1 MRITLAQLNPTVG
14 DLTGNSALIAAA
26 IDQAEAERADL
37 LITPELAVLGYPP
50 RDLLLRSGMAERS
63 RQAVEALAVRTRRV
77 TALIGFAEPL
87 ANGTRPCRNA
97 VAICRNGRIERVYAK
112 RLLPTYDVFDEDR
125 YFQAGHETV
134 VIDVAGERVGVLVC
148 EDCWR
153 ASDVQHGRSYA
164 ADPVTDALVQGATT
178 LAVLSASP
186 FVSGKEHRHE
196 ERLMGFARRGVTVLS
211 VNQVGGND
219 DLIFDGRSRAYAAGG
234 AVVARL
240 AAFDS
245 ETRTV
250 DLAERQP
257 VASGEDHALDET
269 IDALTLGIRDYLRK
283 TGHRA
288 AVLGLSGG
296 IDSALVAALAARAIG
311 PGQVTGLLMPSRY
324 SSAGSVSDARASAE
338 ALGIA
343 AAPTVAIEPAHAA
356 LASML
361 ASSLGGV
368 TTADSQPIR
377 FDGLP
382 DENMQSRLRGLLAM
396 AYSNATGAIVLTTGN
411 KSEYATGYATLY
423 GDMNGGLAP
432 IGDLLKTEVYAI
444 ARRLNEAPAR
454 FGFARPP
461 IPEASITKAPSAE
474 LRPNQTDQDSL
485 PPYEILDAI
494 VRARID
500 GEEDID
506 GVVRTTGVD
515 RPTAE
520 RWCRLIDRMQ
530 YKRDQAAVILKRTPR
545 AFGRGRPMPIASRSD
560 A

>member
-1 MRITLAQLNPTVG
+1 VRVTLAQLNPTVG
-14 DLTGNSALIAAA
+14 DLAGNSALIAQA
-26 IDQAEAERADL
+26 IEAAERDGADL

-50 RDLLLRSGMAERS
+50 RDLLLRAGVAEAS
-63 RQAVEALAVRTRRV
+63 RAAVDALAEMTKRV
-77 TALIGFAEPL
+77 TALIGFAEPWSS
-87 ANGTRPCRNA
+87 GTRPCRNA
-97 VAICRNGRIERVYAK
+97 VAICRNGRVERVYAK
-112 RLLPTYDVFDEDR
+112 RLLPTYDVFDEAR
-125 YFQAGHETV
+125 YFQPGQETV
-134 VIDVAGERVGVLVC
+134 VIEVAGERVGVLVC
-148 EDCWR
+148 EDLWR
-153 ASDVQHGRSYA
+153 ASDVARGPRYE
-164 ADPVTDALVQGATT
+164 ADPVTDALVQGAKT

-186 FVSGKEHRHE
+186 FVSGKERQHH
-196 ERLMGFARRGVTVLS
+196 ERLMGLARRGVRVLS

-240 AAFDS
+240 AAFES

-250 DLAERQP
+250 ECAERVTLAP
-257 VASGEDHALDET
+257 TEEHELDET
-269 IDALTLGIRDYLRK
+269 IHALTLGIRDYLRK
-283 TGHRA
+283 TGHRS

-311 PGQVTGLLMPSRY
+311 PAQVTGLLMPSRY
-324 SSAGSVSDARASAE
+324 SSPGSIGDALDSARR
-338 ALGIA
+338 LGLA

-356 LASML
+356 IEAML
-361 ASSLGGV
+361 ASTLGGL
-368 TTADSQPIR
+368 TTADGRPLR

-382 DENMQSRLRGLLAM
+382 DENIQSRLRGLLVM
-396 AYSNATGAIVLTTGN
+396 AHSNATGAIVLTTGN

-444 ARRLNEAPAR
+444 ARRLNEDPGR

-474 LRPNQTDQDSL
+474 LRPDQTDQDSL
-485 PPYEILDAI
+485 PPYEVLDAI
-494 VRARID
+494 VRARVE
-500 GEEDID
+500 GEQDID
-506 GVVRTTGVD
+506 GVMREAGVD

-530 YKRDQAAVILKRTPR
+530 YKRDQAAIILKRTPR
-545 AFGRGRPMPIASRSD
+545 AFGRGRPMPIASRTN